1 MVWGQV
7 ELLFV
12 SGSGMF
18 TIYGLGMGVWSY
30 TLSAL
35 TALKLAANHKLESLA
50 ATARERQKVN
60 LYFTEYTMDIENY

>member
-12 SGSGMF
+12 SGRPR
-18 TIYGLGMGVWSY
+18 GVGCLRFMDWEWGFWGY

-35 TALKLAANHKLESLA
+35 KALNLAANHKLESVA
-50 ATARERQKVN
+50 ATARERHCIVHDG
-60 LYFTEYTMDIENY
+60 Y

>member
-12 SGSGMF
+12 SGSAMF
-18 TIYGLGMGVWSY
+18 TIYGLGMGVWGH

-35 TALKLAANHKLESLA
+35 TALNLAANHNLESLA
-50 ATARERQKVN
+50 TPAQKV
-60 LYFTEYTMDIENY
+60 LRKL